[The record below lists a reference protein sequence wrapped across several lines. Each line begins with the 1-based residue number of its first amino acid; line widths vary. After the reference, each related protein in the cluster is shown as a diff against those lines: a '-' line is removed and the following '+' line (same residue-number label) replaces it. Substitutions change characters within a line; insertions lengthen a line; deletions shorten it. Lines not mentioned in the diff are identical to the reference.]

1 MKFKIDENLP
11 SEAAVVFRA
20 AGHDASGVLDEE
32 LGGKNDSIV
41 WDFCKREGRTLVTM
55 DIGFADIRA
64 YPPEEGPGCIVL
76 RLRHQ
81 DRPNIIEAL
90 RRIMPLT
97 ERETIKNRLWIVD
110 EKRVRIR
117 K

>member
-1 MKFKIDENLP
+1 
-11 SEAAVVFRA
+11 
-20 AGHDASGVLDEE
+20 
-32 LGGKNDSIV
+32 
-41 WDFCKREGRTLVTM
+41 M
-55 DIGFADIRA
+55 DLGFADIRA

-81 DRPNIIEAL
+81 DRPKIIEAL

-97 ERETIKNRLWIVD
+97 EQETMKNRLWIVD